1 MSEIY
6 YAEYIMQMKREKL
19 GLDLND
25 KSKDDLIIKDLQ
37 KGEKISKSK
46 HLNGKNNLT
55 SQENDKYGI

>member
-1 MSEIY
+1 MSENY

-46 HLNGKNNLT
+46 HLNREKQSNKLG
-55 SQENDKYGI
+55 EW